1 MAVSFLLKVLDFYYF
16 FNAVYYWFYRSKPP
30 HVWGCLMDCGFSWC
44 SSGVLLWCD
53 GAAPA
58 PSCCPGCCCVGSGQ
72 EEAGREQGWAGRAG
86 EVTQGQQCSVGST
99 CTGALEGTVLCEWMC
114 NHRLVSQAPLLLLIA
129 LILKF
134 KCESLN
140 TNASMTCS
148 HSSLPYLR
156 IPLDLVTN
164 PSKLQTN
171 QM

>member
-1 MAVSFLLKVLDFYYF
+1 MRLSHGLWFQLLFLWSAAL
-16 FNAVYYWFYRSKPP
+16 
-30 HVWGCLMDCGFSWC
+30 VWWSC
-44 SSGVLLWCD
+44 SSPLMLSWLLL
-53 GAAPA
+53 
-58 PSCCPGCCCVGSGQ
+58 CVGSGQ
-72 EEAGREQGWAGRAG
+72 EKAGGEQSWAGRAELG
-86 EVTQGQQCSVGST
+86 WWHRDSSALGST

-140 TNASMTCS
+140 TNASKTCS
-148 HSSLPYLR
+148 HSCLPYLR

-171 QM
+171 QMQFNAMEIALHNLLQLQS